1 MVGACLMGMERVEQA
16 IGALKRGVACC
27 CSGAGNGPESEFQ
40 AKCRRVEML
49 FQLARAYEK
58 VQERAE
64 AVKCLES
71 CLAESDRNEYLGNL
85 DDPLR
90 FKITYVL
97 GQARLLLTQW
107 TGADG
112 DDTGARYLEDQAD

>member
-27 CSGAGNGPESEFQ
+27 GSVAGNDPESEFH
-40 AKCRRVEML
+40 AKCRWIEMVY
-49 FQLARAYEK
+49 QLAKAYEK
-58 VQERAE
+58 VQERGE
-64 AVKCLES
+64 AVKCLEL
-71 CLAESDRNEYLGNL
+71 CLAESDRNEYLGTL

-90 FKITYVL
+90 FKISYVL
-97 GQARLLLTQW
+97 GQARLLLAGW

-112 DDTGARYLEDQAD
+112 DDIGARYLEDQAD